1 MEMFEILYRLSSQ
14 TATCLLYCWNLESTS
29 HEIENEN
36 VSKWRET
43 FLKYL
48 EFISSTIIYWASTYV
63 AGGIPEMFP
72 GLTF

>member
-36 VSKWRET
+36 VSK
-43 FLKYL
+43 
-48 EFISSTIIYWASTYV
+48 
-63 AGGIPEMFP
+63 
-72 GLTF
+72 